1 MGFNLKQLFSLLT
14 SPGWRTEEY
23 TDSELEEMMNA
34 GDQEA
39 AQQETQNTAAQAE
52 TPGGAG
58 IDWES
63 YQNNGLND
71 SAPTVRQTEDSG
83 WVADPGL
90 GLNDYEKLKESFA
103 SQAYA
108 ELVQKQKG
116 AGQAAS
122 GNQPTLGER
131 INYGLKSIGQSWGAA
146 APMLADTY
154 KQGSQDAK
162 AFQDELIAKGANR
175 WDVWEAYENKDKEW
189 IEQEAARFGVKLN
202 QTVLTPETSK
212 GMQKQAQAAQN
223 SAKALEGSSGFPRD
237 AGEALLSVG
246 QNAVVYPTAF
256 INPAIPVALMGARA
270 AAQREYEL
278 ASQGVGAGDTQRRGI
293 VSGLIETG
301 TEAISLGSWVKI
313 LKAAPLDSI
322 TKVIAKQSGTEMT
335 EEGLSYFLNLLSD
348 MAEKDPNA
356 KFSWNDLWHQVKI
369 AGLSGGVMGGTGIE
383 INRAANFLLKGGA
396 NTQFNSPESVAKAQ
410 GAAFDE
416 TSPGTAAEDVRQT
429 SEQPMD
435 GQTYD
440 FTDADVYKRQLEKDA
455 ANSVAENGDVEY
467 TGNQQEAGSAKG
479 AGDAGNASII
489 EKITLLDDFTKSNRI
504 KSLPLNSEEILAFTD
519 GNLDIA
525 KNVVE
530 ATKEVIPGKTVPEL
544 VDIFKLPND
553 PASSSLSTYQTRI
566 WYKWQESLIGD
577 RLNFSK
583 PLEQVARDAF
593 DMRNEIRTKARISMS
608 DGKLADLLMRKEKNL
623 TFEELVKRNK
633 DKGFDETELWNKI
646 IRSSMSSRD
655 NVNKLFQ
662 IE

>member
-410 GAAFDE
+410 GTAFDD
-416 TSPGTAAEDVRQT
+416 TSPDTAASDARQI
-429 SEQPMD
+429 SEQPLD
-435 GQTYD
+435 GQQSV
-440 FTDADVYKRQLEKDA
+440 FTDADAYKRKLEKDA
-455 ANSVAENGDVEY
+455 AKSVAENGDLEY
-467 TGNQQEAGSAKG
+467 TGNQQETGDVIDGIRITDGKVGGKIPANEFKEIRLSSIKNPESSTLTLGKFTPTVENGIEDWSKPGPDSYIAKAGKSSYFDLGSDYKVIQKKYGLKDSEMFDYLNKPALDEAISKSKTIRFSHNPLDYEKG
-479 AGDAGNASII
+479 AIVD
-489 EKITLLDDFTKSNRI
+489 EWEYI
-504 KSLPLNSEEILAFTD
+504 KSA
-519 GNLDIA
+519 
-525 KNVVE
+525 
-530 ATKEVIPGKTVPEL
+530 
-544 VDIFKLPND
+544 
-553 PASSSLSTYQTRI
+553 
-566 WYKWQESLIGD
+566 
-577 RLNFSK
+577 
-583 PLEQVARDAF
+583 
-593 DMRNEIRTKARISMS
+593 
-608 DGKLADLLMRKEKNL
+608 
-623 TFEELVKRNK
+623 LVKADSDLIKMGDYWYVR
-633 DKGFDETELWNKI
+633 
-646 IRSSMSSRD
+646 
-655 NVNKLFQ
+655 
-662 IE
+662 